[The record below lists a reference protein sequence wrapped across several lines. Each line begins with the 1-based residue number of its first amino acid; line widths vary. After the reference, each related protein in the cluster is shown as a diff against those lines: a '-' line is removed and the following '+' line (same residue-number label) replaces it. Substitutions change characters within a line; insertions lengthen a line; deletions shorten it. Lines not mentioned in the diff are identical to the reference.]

1 MELHITSLRE
11 ALEEAM
17 EAPTTTP
24 PAVVVDSVHVA
35 QAAALLA
42 LLRFQE
48 SRGRW
53 KLRNAARLAELVSLD
68 SLLRAIAT
76 ELLPSLVADPTSHP
90 ALGVLSRYARYVK
103 ASASAVGGNFFDGVT
118 TICDELIGH
127 VAIASRRPLRL
138 TSEALLRRTN
148 IVLRRLQAFRSRQ
161 VLIADAD
168 HDYDGDDEDEDDS
181 DADVLPFELRLTSLR
196 QALQEVTAAPAADRR
211 VTVDAVRASHSS
223 AILGVLTFQAT
234 ACSWDVCNIRRVT
247 ALVTLDA
254 CFEAIGLGLLRILNG
269 DPTHEAA
276 LTLLHELATHIND
289 EVGTVGGNFQQYAA
303 AMARQLVADA
313 TTATATAPA
322 DMLEKTQQIRQDLAV
337 FRCQVL
343 SIATDSDSSDAT
355 TDTDASG

>member
-24 PAVVVDSVHVA
+24 PAVVVDSVRVA
-35 QAAALLA
+35 EAAALLA

-168 HDYDGDDEDEDDS
+168 HDYDGEDEDEDDS
-181 DADVLPFELRLTSLR
+181 DADVLPLAPPHLTSSG
-196 QALQEVTAAPAADRR
+196 PPGGDRR
-211 VTVDAVRASHSS
+211 P
-223 AILGVLTFQAT
+223 
-234 ACSWDVCNIRRVT
+234 RRRPPRHRRRRPR
-247 ALVTLDA
+247 LP
-254 CFEAIGLGLLRILNG
+254 LLRHPRRAHLPG
-269 DPTHEAA
+269 HRVQLGRAQHPPRHRARHPRC
-276 LTLLHELATHIND
+276 LLRGH
-289 EVGTVGGNFQQYAA
+289 
-303 AMARQLVADA
+303 RPR
-313 TTATATAPA
+313 APPHP
-322 DMLEKTQQIRQDLAV
+322 ERRPYT
-337 FRCQVL
+337 
-343 SIATDSDSSDAT
+343 
-355 TDTDASG
+355 

>member
-1 MELHITSLRE
+1 M
-11 ALEEAM
+11 
-17 EAPTTTP
+17 
-24 PAVVVDSVHVA
+24 
-35 QAAALLA
+35 
-42 LLRFQE
+42 
-48 SRGRW
+48 
-53 KLRNAARLAELVSLD
+53 
-68 SLLRAIAT
+68 
-76 ELLPSLVADPTSHP
+76 
-90 ALGVLSRYARYVK
+90 
-103 ASASAVGGNFFDGVT
+103 ASASAVGGNFDGVT

-168 HDYDGDDEDEDDS
+168 HDYEDEDDS

-234 ACSWDVCNIRRVT
+234 ACSWDVRNIRRVT

-303 AMARQLVADA
+303 AMARQLVAHA

>member
-35 QAAALLA
+35 EAAALLA

-76 ELLPSLVADPTSHP
+76 ELLPFLVADPTSHP

-168 HDYDGDDEDEDDS
+168 HDYDGEDEDEDDS

-234 ACSWDVCNIRRVT
+234 ACSWDVRNIRRVT

-269 DPTHEAA
+269 DPTHERRSPSC
-276 LTLLHELATHIND
+276 TTGHPHQPR
-289 EVGTVGGNFQQYAA
+289 GRHCG
-303 AMARQLVADA
+303 RQL
-313 TTATATAPA
+313 PA
-322 DMLEKTQQIRQDLAV
+322 VRRRDGTPAGRA
-337 FRCQVL
+337 RHHRHRHRPC
-343 SIATDSDSSDAT
+343 
-355 TDTDASG
+355 

>member
-35 QAAALLA
+35 EAAALLA

-168 HDYDGDDEDEDDS
+168 HDYDGEDEDEDDS

-234 ACSWDVCNIRRVT
+234 ACSWDVRNIRRVT

-276 LTLLHELATHIND
+276 LTLLHDWSPTSTTRSALWAATSSSMPPRWH
-289 EVGTVGGNFQQYAA
+289 TSWS
-303 AMARQLVADA
+303 R
-313 TTATATAPA
+313 TPPRTATAPA
-322 DMLEKTQQIRQDLAV
+322 DMLEKIQQIRQDLAV
-337 FRCQVL
+337 FRCQEL
-343 SIATDSDSSDAT
+343 SIATDSDSVSDRCT
-355 TDTDASG
+355 R